1 MDLLGDLILNL
12 LGIVLG
18 SILGANRVFLMCC
31 LIELKSFLFY
41 VSECSCNK
49 VSFLLNRWYMY
60 SFFVAGKYP
69 F

>member
-41 VSECSCNK
+41 VSECSGN
-49 VSFLLNRWYMY
+49 
-60 SFFVAGKYP
+60 
-69 F
+69 